1 MDMPSK
7 GWIIFLRGQMT
18 AAVESGEITI
28 VLGSPEDSGLT
39 ELAMRNTRSRREL
52 PKPPE

>member
-1 MDMPSK
+1 MEMPSK

-28 VLGSPEDSGLT
+28 VLGSPEDSGLA
-39 ELAMRNTRSRREL
+39 ELALRKTRTRREL